1 MCSLCWNWLQCALID
16 LWTFVYLCYSFKSF
30 TNKAR
35 QNCFYLPRKI
45 ISIMSVGRKFS
56 LSCAY
61 ISKLLLR
68 VRNRDIYACVHP
80 HIHICMKRGEGTGM
94 KWGKRGEERE
104 RDRKGGRG
112 KRRRGWQARQ
122 FKCSE
127 NTLLIFYVNGH
138 INLCIFKFLGVRS
151 ETEDQL
157 NWMLLKLDEIF
168 MLI

>member
-16 LWTFVYLCYSFKSF
+16 LWTFVYLCYSLKSF

-68 VRNRDIYACVHP
+68 VRNRDIYACIHP
-80 HIHICMKRGEGTGM
+80 HIHICMHAYISLFLWRGEGEQE
-94 KWGKRGEERE
+94 WSEVRGEKKE
-104 RDRKGGRG
+104 K
-112 KRRRGWQARQ
+112 
-122 FKCSE
+122 
-127 NTLLIFYVNGH
+127 
-138 INLCIFKFLGVRS
+138 
-151 ETEDQL
+151 ETEKEEGGNGGEGDRPDNSSVQKIPCL
-157 NWMLLKLDEIF
+157 FSM
-168 MLI
+168 